1 MAMIDKD
8 AFAASLNKDPEF
20 AVACRFFNGS
30 MKLEMGDEP
39 VLLTFRD
46 GKLTELGVAD
56 TFDAAD
62 VAIKGSED
70 DWREFLQPIPKPFY
84 HDMFAAVVRE
94 GFEWSGDVVTL
105 FAYYGAFRRMFDVMR
120 DNATLQ

>member
-8 AFAASLNKDPEF
+8 AFVAAVNSDPEF
-20 AVACRFFNGS
+20 SVAGRFFNGS
-30 MKLEMGDEP
+30 MKLEMGDDP
-39 VLLTFRD
+39 VLIKFLD
-46 GKLTELGVAD
+46 GKISNLGEAN

-62 VAIKGSED
+62 VAIKGSAED
-70 DWREFLQPIPKPFY
+70 WHEFLQPIPKPFY

-120 DNATLQ
+120 QNATL